1 MRDINV
7 GIVGLGNVGS
17 GAVTILAEN
26 AAEIAARLGFR
37 LNLEAVCSRR
47 ALRRPMVAGIAH
59 AFVTENWREVVTR
72 PGIDIVVELVG
83 GTGVARQVVE
93 GAIANGKSVVTANKE
108 LIALDGLNI
117 WRRAAERGVSL
128 GLEAS
133 VCGGIPIHAVLREGI
148 CADRIETLFGILNGT
163 SNYILTE
170 IEKHG
175 TPFNVVLAEAQKLG
189 YAEAD
194 PAADIDGFDAR
205 SKLALLAAFAFGVR
219 LDPLQIAVEGIR
231 RIVPVDFRY
240 AHQLG
245 CTLRLLGSARRED
258 DGLFVSVRPALV
270 PLSTVLASV
279 QGAYNGVWSRGAYGA
294 DTFYY
299 GQGAGS
305 LPTGV
310 AVVSD
315 LMRVARDLQTGN
327 LPRVSPFGYA
337 TVTEAAPRDHRRA
350 AARMVPAV
358 PRGRPARHHRR
369 AERDSGRARHQHRRR
384 AATAGRGLALAAV
397 CHHDRGNAGVESA
410 RRAGPDVGIRLHG
423 RAASSPGHRARRV
436 RPPSGD

>member
-26 AAEIAARLGFR
+26 ADEISARLGFR
-37 LNLEAVCSRR
+37 LNLAAVCSRS
-47 ALRRPMVAGIAH
+47 ALRKPMTAGMAR
-59 AFVTENWREVVTR
+59 AFVTEHWREVVSR
-72 PGIDIVVELVG
+72 PEIDIVAELVG
-83 GTGVARQVVE
+83 GTGVARQIVE

-108 LIALDGLNI
+108 LIALDGVNI

-128 GLEAS
+128 AMEAS
-133 VCGGIPIHAVLREGI
+133 VCSGIPIHAVLREGI
-148 CADRIETLFGILNGT
+148 CADRIEALFGILNGT

-175 TPFNVVLAEAQKLG
+175 TPFNIVLADAQKLG

-205 SKLALLAAFAFGVR
+205 SKLALLASFAFGVR
-219 LDPLQIAVEGIR
+219 LDPSQIAVEGIR

-245 CTLRLLGSARRED
+245 CTIRLLGSARRED

-270 PLSTVLASV
+270 PQSTVLASV
-279 QGAYNGVWSRGAYGA
+279 QGAYNGIWSRGAYGA

-305 LPTGV
+305 LSTGV

-315 LMRVARDLQTGN
+315 LMRLARDLQTGN

-337 TVTEAAPRDHRRA
+337 EVPDAKPRDIGEQRREWFLRFRVVDRPGIIASLSAILAEHGISIDAVLQLPEEDWRSLPFVITTEQTRESNLRA
-350 AARMVPAV
+350 ALSRMSEFDFMSEP
-358 PRGRPARHHRR
+358 P
-369 AERDSGRARHQHRRR
+369 
-384 AATAGRGLALAAV
+384 LALAIE
-397 CHHDRGNAGVESA
+397 RGV
-410 RRAGPDVGIRLHG
+410 
-423 RAASSPGHRARRV
+423 
-436 RPPSGD
+436 

>member
-26 AAEIAARLGFR
+26 ADEIAARLGFR
-37 LNLEAVCSRR
+37 LNLAAVCSRT
-47 ALRRPMVAGIAH
+47 ALRRPMTAGMAH
-59 AFVTENWREVVTR
+59 AFVTEHWRDVVTR
-72 PGIDIVVELVG
+72 PGIDIVVELIG

-117 WRRAAERGVSL
+117 WRRATERGVSL

-163 SNYILTE
+163 CNYILTE

-299 GQGAGS
+299 GRGAGMM
-305 LPTGV
+305 PTGS
-310 AVVSD
+310 A
-315 LMRVARDLQTGN
+315 
-327 LPRVSPFGYA
+327 
-337 TVTEAAPRDHRRA
+337 
-350 AARMVPAV
+350 
-358 PRGRPARHHRR
+358 RPAWPWSATRCGWR
-369 AERDSGRARHQHRRR
+369 AICRPAICRAFPRS
-384 AATAGRGLALAAV
+384 ATPR
-397 CHHDRGNAGVESA
+397 
-410 RRAGPDVGIRLHG
+410 
-423 RAASSPGHRARRV
+423 
-436 RPPSGD
+436 